1 MPATAPPTP
10 GYSSVTRLQEEEE
23 VQEVSGGGCLV
34 VDELV
39 VWCQIFNSKYVV
51 CRLLLGG

>member
-51 CRLLLGG
+51 CRLLLDG